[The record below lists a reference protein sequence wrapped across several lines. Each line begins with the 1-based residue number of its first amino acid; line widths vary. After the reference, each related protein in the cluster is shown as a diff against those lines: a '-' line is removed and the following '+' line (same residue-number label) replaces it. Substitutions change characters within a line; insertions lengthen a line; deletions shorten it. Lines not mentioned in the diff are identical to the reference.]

1 MGQGTPWSRTPHGT
15 RPLLH
20 PCPLPLPH
28 RVSPHT
34 GGSQQRDLEG
44 CQPRCTAVH
53 GEGLGHSGPD
63 AGAQPWTRTLH
74 LAGVHHVLHRHPERA
89 PCGSRQGSARAGG
102 QRGHGV
108 SMGTAWGLHGHGV
121 NVAIGSM
128 WVQGEHG
135 HGVSM
140 GTAQGQPVHGVNMGM
155 GTARAR
161 AHRRDSMA
169 MGSMC
174 PWGQRGHRDTKAMA
188 MGMAQARGQCGHRV
202 SMAMGP
208 DRGWGQHGLGVTTRW
223 TWGQCSHGVTVGL
236 DMASAQTPPP
246 ASTQEPIS
254 TPQPPWWV
262 PQPPSCPRPPP
273 SPQPPHAP
281 GMG

>member
-15 RPLLH
+15 QPLLH

-44 CQPRCTAVH
+44 CQPRCAAVH
-53 GEGLGHSGPD
+53 GEGLGHPGPD

-74 LAGVHHVLHRHPERA
+74 LAGVHHVLHRHPEGA

-102 QRGHGV
+102 PWGQHGHSMGTAWPRGQCGYRDSMAMGSAWPWGQRGQGL
-108 SMGTAWGLHGHGV
+108 SMGTAWG
-121 NVAIGSM
+121 
-128 WVQGEHG
+128 
-135 HGVSM
+135 
-140 GTAQGQPVHGVNMGM
+140 QPGHGVNMGM
-155 GTARAR
+155 GTARA
-161 AHRRDSMA
+161 HRRDSMA
-169 MGSMC
+169 TGSMC
-174 PWGQRGHRDTKAMA
+174 PWGQHGHRDTKAMA

-208 DRGWGQHGLGVTTRW
+208 DHGWGQHGLGVTTRW

-236 DMASAQTPPP
+236 DMGSAQTPPP

-254 TPQPPWWV
+254 TH
-262 PQPPSCPRPPP
+262 S
-273 SPQPPHAP
+273 HP
-281 GMG
+281 GG